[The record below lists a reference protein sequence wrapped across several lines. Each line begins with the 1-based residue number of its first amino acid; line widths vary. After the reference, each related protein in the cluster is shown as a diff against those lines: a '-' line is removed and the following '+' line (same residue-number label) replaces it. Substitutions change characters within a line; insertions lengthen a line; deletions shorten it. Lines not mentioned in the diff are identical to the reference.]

1 MKKLFCSMASVLLL
15 ALGACDKD
23 EEKVKAP
30 TLELDKTELTFPKEG
45 SRLQVAVT
53 SDQVWEIKINVD
65 DTWLTASV
73 PGGEGSL
80 TVEFKAEEYDKIE
93 NRTTRVTIESA
104 TITREIAVTQ
114 LASDPRVEA
123 DRDALSFSYSGGE
136 QVLHITSNT
145 AWELGI
151 DPKDDWL
158 SADVTSGTGDGEVVL
173 RTGIYYGDADRTAT
187 VALRGG
193 AEEKS
198 VTVTQRFPVTQGVW
212 ILSEGSA
219 TQPTADLAWY
229 DAVNDVIHPEFYSQQ
244 NGEKLG
250 QVANYMGL
258 YGSKLYV
265 AVSGPSSA
273 IDSSVKVIDPKNGKL
288 LKTIPM
294 KSSHGEGDVTRQLA
308 FHQGKVYATSYF
320 SGGKGEPGD
329 NYLYYGGVVRIDT
342 VSLEIEAAA
351 RVGDKPEGIACNGNE
366 LIVCNNHSGNGTT
379 MSIVDI
385 ETFREVRT
393 ITVPENPVYIQA
405 ADDGQIYFSTL
416 EIFTGNNKGPS
427 GFHRLDPNTY
437 ETTTYPGARASRFAV
452 TDRYIFTGEFSWST
466 YEDVAN
472 RIDRATGEVTTL
484 NLDHPY
490 FMIYSFGY
498 NPATKEVYVGGSGD
512 DVIFMTETGE
522 KLKSFKVGVGFVN
535 QFVPIFE

>member
-1 MKKLFCSMASVLLL
+1 MASLLL
-15 ALGACDKD
+15 LGACNKD
-23 EEKVKAP
+23 EEKVQAP

-45 SRLQVAVT
+45 DRLQVVVT
-53 SDQVWEIKINVD
+53 SDQVWEIMID

-80 TVEFKAEEYDKIE
+80 TVEFKAEAYDKIE
-93 NRTTRVTIESA
+93 NRTTRVTFKCPTIE
-104 TITREIAVTQ
+104 REIAVTQ

-136 QVLHITSNT
+136 QVLRITSNA
-145 AWELGI
+145 AWEIGI

-158 SADVTSGTGDGEVVL
+158 SVDVTSGTGDAEVVL
-173 RTGIYYGDADRTAT
+173 RTGTYYGDADRTAT
-187 VALRGG
+187 VVLRGG
-193 AEEKS
+193 KEEKS
-198 VTVTQRFPVTQGVW
+198 VTVTQRFPVTLGVW

-229 DAVNDVIHPEFYSQQ
+229 DAVNDEMHPQFYSEQ
-244 NGEKLG
+244 NGETLG

-265 AVSGPSSA
+265 AVSGPSNA
-273 IDSSVKVIDPKNGKL
+273 TDSSVKVIDSKNGKL

-294 KSSHGEGDVTRQLA
+294 KSSHGEGDVARQLA
-308 FHQGKVYATSYF
+308 FDRGKVYVTSYF

-329 NYLYYGGVVRIDT
+329 DYLYYGGVVRIDT
-342 VSLEIEAAA
+342 VSLEIEAVA

-393 ITVPENPVYIQA
+393 ITVPENPVYIQTA
-405 ADDGQIYFSTL
+405 NDGQIYFSTL
-416 EIFTGNNKGPS
+416 EIFTGDNKGPS
-427 GFHRLDPNTY
+427 GFHRLDPQTY
-437 ETTTYPGARASRFAV
+437 GVTTYPGARASRFAV
-452 TDRYIFTGEFSWST
+452 TDNYIFTGEFSWST
-466 YEDVAN
+466 YADTAN
-472 RIDRATGEVTTL
+472 RIDRATDEITMLDL
-484 NLDHPY
+484 NHPF

-498 NPATKEVYVGGSGD
+498 NPATKEVYVGGSGE
-512 DVIFMTETGE
+512 DVIFMTEAGE